1 MILFFFGRCSFV
13 FLPRDE
19 GACAVVLLSFFLF
32 GRKGGQEIPDNEL
45 CGRKNN
51 LPSFLFVEFFLNN
64 FLSRCQNARAIKKN
78 ASIYFFPPRTLR
90 ARLLHRIRD
99 RMVAS
104 TALFQPTT
112 LLRLVLLY
120 LQRRDDGSGG
130 GGDDDDTDEEE
141 TTVTKALVSVLSSQF
156 SFVRFTDIFWAYLA
170 ATATVFSRSVVKSNA
185 ATSEWSLLDGV
196 TVGLETVVGRGTVAS
211 GIGAGQIYGV
221 GYEVTSSAAAAINQ
235 VFEQQYDFRKRT
247 RRRKLLDVDLKA
259 YAASVSRTINA
270 TKLAS
275 MIVNRRRS
283 VKNTSRKLL
292 FDDDDDDDDDD
303 DIERNMLHTL
313 VPMFLGNVPVS
324 VRDEFIQSLQSV
336 IIDPSLVLS
345 FELNIARV
353 NVLIPRKGYS
363 AFENAQLF
371 RAGQRNLWSG
381 YLQKRRSGVGASF
394 SSAVGASFSPGDKLA
409 YDIQDTTEKLKA
421 ATDILDQLNADR
433 VAKAHFSN
441 ATKIDV
447 DPFNLP
453 DGSVVPD
460 SEPVGLASLTY
471 AITISINFG
480 QRIGVLA

>member
-1 MILFFFGRCSFV
+1 
-13 FLPRDE
+13 
-19 GACAVVLLSFFLF
+19 
-32 GRKGGQEIPDNEL
+32 
-45 CGRKNN
+45 
-51 LPSFLFVEFFLNN
+51 
-64 FLSRCQNARAIKKN
+64 
-78 ASIYFFPPRTLR
+78 
-90 ARLLHRIRD
+90 
-99 RMVAS
+99 MVAS

-130 GGDDDDTDEEE
+130 GDDDDDETDEQE

-156 SFVRFTDIFWAYLA
+156 QFVRFTDIFWAYLA

-185 ATSEWSLLDGV
+185 VTSEWSLLDGV

-247 RRRKLLDVDLKA
+247 RRRKLLDVNLKA
-259 YAASVSRTINA
+259 YAASVSRNVNA

-292 FDDDDDDDDDD
+292 FEEEEEAD

-313 VPMFLGNVPVS
+313 VPMFLSNVPLS

-371 RAGQRNLWSG
+371 RTGQRNLWSG
-381 YLQKRRSGVGASF
+381 YLQRRRSGVGASF

-409 YDIQDTTEKLKA
+409 FDIQDTTEKLKA

-460 SEPVGLASLTY
+460 SEPIGVASLTY

>member
-1 MILFFFGRCSFV
+1 
-13 FLPRDE
+13 
-19 GACAVVLLSFFLF
+19 
-32 GRKGGQEIPDNEL
+32 
-45 CGRKNN
+45 
-51 LPSFLFVEFFLNN
+51 
-64 FLSRCQNARAIKKN
+64 
-78 ASIYFFPPRTLR
+78 
-90 ARLLHRIRD
+90 
-99 RMVAS
+99 MVAS
-104 TALFQPTT
+104 TALFQPKT

-120 LQRRDDGSGG
+120 LQRRDD
-130 GGDDDDTDEEE
+130 DDETDEQE

-156 SFVRFTDIFWAYLA
+156 QFVRFTDIFWAYLA

-185 ATSEWSLLDGV
+185 VTSEWSLLDGV

-247 RRRKLLDVDLKA
+247 RRRKLLDVNLKA
-259 YAASVSRTINA
+259 YAASVSRNVNA

-292 FDDDDDDDDDD
+292 FEEEEEAD

-313 VPMFLGNVPVS
+313 VPMFLSNVPVS

-371 RAGQRNLWSG
+371 RTGQRNLWSG
-381 YLQKRRSGVGASF
+381 YLQRRRSGVGASF

-409 YDIQDTTEKLKA
+409 FDIQDTTEKLKA

-460 SEPVGLASLTY
+460 SEPIGVASLTY

>member
-1 MILFFFGRCSFV
+1 
-13 FLPRDE
+13 
-19 GACAVVLLSFFLF
+19 
-32 GRKGGQEIPDNEL
+32 
-45 CGRKNN
+45 
-51 LPSFLFVEFFLNN
+51 
-64 FLSRCQNARAIKKN
+64 
-78 ASIYFFPPRTLR
+78 
-90 ARLLHRIRD
+90 
-99 RMVAS
+99 MVAS

-130 GGDDDDTDEEE
+130 GGDDDDETDEQE

-156 SFVRFTDIFWAYLA
+156 QFVRFTDIFWAYLA

-185 ATSEWSLLDGV
+185 VTSEWSLLDGV

-247 RRRKLLDVDLKA
+247 RRRKLLDVNLKA
-259 YAASVSRTINA
+259 YAASVSRNVNA

-275 MIVNRRRS
+275 MIVNRRS

-292 FDDDDDDDDDD
+292 FEEEEEAD

-313 VPMFLGNVPVS
+313 VPMFLSNVPVS

-371 RAGQRNLWSG
+371 RTGQRNLWSG
-381 YLQKRRSGVGASF
+381 YLQRRRSGVGASF

-409 YDIQDTTEKLKA
+409 FDIQDTTEKLKA

-460 SEPVGLASLTY
+460 SEPIGVASLTY

>member
-1 MILFFFGRCSFV
+1 M
-13 FLPRDE
+13 E
-19 GACAVVLLSFFLF
+19 EEQVLLLLLF
-32 GRKGGQEIPDNEL
+32 SSPIFSIFSIFCPERRAL
-45 CGRKNN
+45 KN
-51 LPSFLFVEFFLNN
+51 
-64 FLSRCQNARAIKKN
+64 N
-78 ASIYFFPPRTLR
+78 ASIYSPPPRTLR
-90 ARLLHRIRD
+90 ARLHEYALDAVTRD

-130 GGDDDDTDEEE
+130 GGDDDDETDEQE

-156 SFVRFTDIFWAYLA
+156 QFVRFTDIFWAYLA

-185 ATSEWSLLDGV
+185 VTSEWSLLDGV

-259 YAASVSRTINA
+259 YAASVSRTMNA

-292 FDDDDDDDDDD
+292 FEEEEEAD

-313 VPMFLGNVPVS
+313 VPMFLSNVPVS

-371 RAGQRNLWSG
+371 RTGQRNLWSG

-409 YDIQDTTEKLKA
+409 FDIQDTTEKLKA

-460 SEPVGLASLTY
+460 SEPIGVASLTY

>member
-1 MILFFFGRCSFV
+1 
-13 FLPRDE
+13 
-19 GACAVVLLSFFLF
+19 
-32 GRKGGQEIPDNEL
+32 
-45 CGRKNN
+45 
-51 LPSFLFVEFFLNN
+51 
-64 FLSRCQNARAIKKN
+64 
-78 ASIYFFPPRTLR
+78 
-90 ARLLHRIRD
+90 
-99 RMVAS
+99 MVAS

-120 LQRRDDGSGG
+120 LQRR
-130 GGDDDDTDEEE
+130 DDDTDEEE

-185 ATSEWSLLDGV
+185 ATSEWSLIDGV
-196 TVGLETVVGRGTVAS
+196 TVGLETVMGRGTVAS

-292 FDDDDDDDDDD
+292 FEEEEEAD
-303 DIERNMLHTL
+303 DIEQNMLHTL

-409 YDIQDTTEKLKA
+409 FDIQDTTEKLKA

>member
-1 MILFFFGRCSFV
+1 MWKEKLLFSSS
-13 FLPRDE
+13 
-19 GACAVVLLSFFLF
+19 SFF
-32 GRKGGQEIPDNEL
+32 
-45 CGRKNN
+45 
-51 LPSFLFVEFFLNN
+51 NN

-90 ARLLHRIRD
+90 ARLHRIRD

-130 GGDDDDTDEEE
+130 DGDDDDTDEEE

-292 FDDDDDDDDDD
+292 FEEEEEAD

-313 VPMFLGNVPVS
+313 VPMFLSNVPVS

-409 YDIQDTTEKLKA
+409 FDIQDTTEKLKA

>member
-1 MILFFFGRCSFV
+1 
-13 FLPRDE
+13 
-19 GACAVVLLSFFLF
+19 
-32 GRKGGQEIPDNEL
+32 
-45 CGRKNN
+45 
-51 LPSFLFVEFFLNN
+51 
-64 FLSRCQNARAIKKN
+64 
-78 ASIYFFPPRTLR
+78 
-90 ARLLHRIRD
+90 
-99 RMVAS
+99 
-104 TALFQPTT
+104 
-112 LLRLVLLY
+112 
-120 LQRRDDGSGG
+120 
-130 GGDDDDTDEEE
+130 
-141 TTVTKALVSVLSSQF
+141 
-156 SFVRFTDIFWAYLA
+156 
-170 ATATVFSRSVVKSNA
+170 
-185 ATSEWSLLDGV
+185 
-196 TVGLETVVGRGTVAS
+196 VGLETVVGRGSVAS

-247 RRRKLLDVDLKA
+247 RRRKLLDVNLKA
-259 YAASVSRTINA
+259 YAASVSRNVNA

-275 MIVNRRRS
+275 MIVNRRS

-292 FDDDDDDDDDD
+292 FEEEEEAD

-313 VPMFLGNVPVS
+313 VPMFLSNVPVS

-371 RAGQRNLWSG
+371 RTGQRNLWSG
-381 YLQKRRSGVGASF
+381 YLQRRRSGVAASF

-409 YDIQDTTEKLKA
+409 FDIQDTTEKLKA

-460 SEPVGLASLTY
+460 SEPIGVASLTY

>member
-1 MILFFFGRCSFV
+1 MWKKKQ
-13 FLPRDE
+13 
-19 GACAVVLLSFFLF
+19 VLLFSSSSFF
-32 GRKGGQEIPDNEL
+32 
-45 CGRKNN
+45 
-51 LPSFLFVEFFLNN
+51 NN

-78 ASIYFFPPRTLR
+78 ASIYFPPRTLR
-90 ARLLHRIRD
+90 ARLHRIRD

-120 LQRRDDGSGG
+120 LQRRDGSGGG

-292 FDDDDDDDDDD
+292 FDDDEEAD
-303 DIERNMLHTL
+303 DIEQNMLHTL

-409 YDIQDTTEKLKA
+409 FDIQDTTEKLKA

>member
-1 MILFFFGRCSFV
+1 M
-13 FLPRDE
+13 E
-19 GACAVVLLSFFLF
+19 EEQVLLLLF
-32 GRKGGQEIPDNEL
+32 SSPIFSIFSIFCPERRAL
-45 CGRKNN
+45 KN
-51 LPSFLFVEFFLNN
+51 
-64 FLSRCQNARAIKKN
+64 N

-90 ARLLHRIRD
+90 ARLHEYALDAVTRD

-130 GGDDDDTDEEE
+130 GGGDDDETDEQE

-156 SFVRFTDIFWAYLA
+156 QFVRFTDIFWAYLA

-185 ATSEWSLLDGV
+185 VTSEWSLLDGV

-247 RRRKLLDVDLKA
+247 RRRKLLDVNLKA
-259 YAASVSRTINA
+259 YAASVSRNVNA

-292 FDDDDDDDDDD
+292 FEEEEEAD

-313 VPMFLGNVPVS
+313 VPMFLSNVPVS

-371 RAGQRNLWSG
+371 RTGQRNLWSG
-381 YLQKRRSGVGASF
+381 YLQRRRSGVGASF

-409 YDIQDTTEKLKA
+409 FDIQDTTEKLKA

-460 SEPVGLASLTY
+460 SEPIGVASLTY

>member
-1 MILFFFGRCSFV
+1 
-13 FLPRDE
+13 
-19 GACAVVLLSFFLF
+19 
-32 GRKGGQEIPDNEL
+32 
-45 CGRKNN
+45 
-51 LPSFLFVEFFLNN
+51 
-64 FLSRCQNARAIKKN
+64 
-78 ASIYFFPPRTLR
+78 
-90 ARLLHRIRD
+90 
-99 RMVAS
+99 MVAS

-120 LQRRDDGSGG
+120 LQRRDD
-130 GGDDDDTDEEE
+130 DDETDEEE

-156 SFVRFTDIFWAYLA
+156 QFVRFTDIFWAYLA

-185 ATSEWSLLDGV
+185 VTSEWSLLDGV

-235 VFEQQYDFRKRT
+235 VFEQQYDFRRRK
-247 RRRKLLDVDLKA
+247 RRRKLLDVNLKA
-259 YAASVSRTINA
+259 YAASVSRNVNA

-292 FDDDDDDDDDD
+292 FEEEEAD

-313 VPMFLGNVPVS
+313 VPMFLSNVPVS

-336 IIDPSLVLS
+336 IIDPSLVLT

-371 RAGQRNLWSG
+371 RTGQRNLWSG
-381 YLQKRRSGVGASF
+381 YLQRRRSGVGASF

-409 YDIQDTTEKLKA
+409 FEIQDTTEKLKA

-460 SEPVGLASLTY
+460 SEPIGVASLTY

>member
-1 MILFFFGRCSFV
+1 MKER
-13 FLPRDE
+13 
-19 GACAVVLLSFFLF
+19 ALSFFCLSF
-32 GRKGGQEIPDNEL
+32 SLEVKAAKRSIMNCVEEKTTSS
-45 CGRKNN
+45 
-51 LPSFLFVEFFLNN
+51 SFLFVEFFQQFFVQMPECKSN
-64 FLSRCQNARAIKKN
+64 KKKRLDL
-78 ASIYFFPPRTLR
+78 FPPPRTLR
-90 ARLLHRIRD
+90 ARLHRIRD

-130 GGDDDDTDEEE
+130 GGGDGDDDDTDEEE

-409 YDIQDTTEKLKA
+409 FDIQDTTEKLKA

>member
-1 MILFFFGRCSFV
+1 MWKKNKSFFFFS
-13 FLPRDE
+13 
-19 GACAVVLLSFFLF
+19 LSPIFSIFCPERRAL
-32 GRKGGQEIPDNEL
+32 
-45 CGRKNN
+45 KN
-51 LPSFLFVEFFLNN
+51 
-64 FLSRCQNARAIKKN
+64 N

-90 ARLLHRIRD
+90 ARLHEYALDAVTRD

-130 GGDDDDTDEEE
+130 GGDDDDETDEQE

-156 SFVRFTDIFWAYLA
+156 QFVRFTDIFWAYLA

-185 ATSEWSLLDGV
+185 VTSEWSLLDGV

-221 GYEVTSSAAAAINQ
+221 GYEVTSIAAAAINQ

-247 RRRKLLDVDLKA
+247 RRRKLLDVNLKA
-259 YAASVSRTINA
+259 YAASVSRNVNA

-292 FDDDDDDDDDD
+292 FEEEEEAD

-313 VPMFLGNVPVS
+313 VPMFLSNVPVS

-371 RAGQRNLWSG
+371 RTGQRNLWSG
-381 YLQKRRSGVGASF
+381 YLQRRRSGVGASF

-409 YDIQDTTEKLKA
+409 FDIQDTTEKLKA

-460 SEPVGLASLTY
+460 SEPIGVASLTY

>member
-1 MILFFFGRCSFV
+1 M
-13 FLPRDE
+13 E
-19 GACAVVLLSFFLF
+19 EEQVLLLLF
-32 GRKGGQEIPDNEL
+32 SSPIFSIFSIFCPERRAL
-45 CGRKNN
+45 KN
-51 LPSFLFVEFFLNN
+51 
-64 FLSRCQNARAIKKN
+64 N

-90 ARLLHRIRD
+90 ARLHEYALDAVTRD

-130 GGDDDDTDEEE
+130 DGDDDDTDEEE

-247 RRRKLLDVDLKA
+247 RRRKLLDVNLKA
-259 YAASVSRTINA
+259 YAASVSRNVNA

-292 FDDDDDDDDDD
+292 FEEEEEAD

-313 VPMFLGNVPVS
+313 VPMFLSNVPVS

-409 YDIQDTTEKLKA
+409 FDIQDTTEKLKA